1 MYENSNWRRN
11 NAMTKEEI
19 LAKVEEREYENRCV
33 NAKICPKCG
42 GNLSIK
48 DCGHLLDAVCNPCNL
63 SFPYV

>member
-1 MYENSNWRRN
+1 
-11 NAMTKEEI
+11 MTKEEI